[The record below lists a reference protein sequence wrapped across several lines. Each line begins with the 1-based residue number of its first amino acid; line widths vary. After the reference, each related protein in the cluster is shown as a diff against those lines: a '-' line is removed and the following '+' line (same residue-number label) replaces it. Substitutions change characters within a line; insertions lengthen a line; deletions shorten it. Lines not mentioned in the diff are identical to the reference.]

1 MKSTYPL
8 YANPEKALE
17 NSLSDLPTTTL
28 TLTAE
33 TLPDVR
39 QVPSCCIENLR

>member
-8 YANPEKALE
+8 YANWKKALE

-33 TLPDVR
+33 TLPDVG
-39 QVPSCCIENLR
+39 QVPSCCIENLK